1 MKNKLAV
8 TAASAAVAGATLM
21 VVAAT
26 PATIATA
33 AAQTRAAHP
42 VVLRTAH
49 VDFTGN
55 HKKDTVQLLQ
65 TGATNYQVRIVTDK
79 HKVSTANFTSTLGTD
94 LGISPWEGLAQ
105 LDHKKGHELIVGVGD
120 DPGIQSTVY
129 TWRKGRVVTEQAPT
143 QPWDS
148 RSHWNTQSG
157 DSLQV
162 GFHFST
168 VEGKRYVDAGAV
180 IDTGKNAWKGSV
192 VRSVW
197 TGSSWKKLSVHRIS
211 LTDKEAQ
218 TYNFM
223 TGVPIIDR

>member
-1 MKNKLAV
+1 MKSKLAV
-8 TAASAAVAGATLM
+8 AAAAVAVAGATALGAAAASPATAAM
-21 VVAAT
+21 AAT
-26 PATIATA
+26 PTHAG
-33 AAQTRAAHP
+33 RP

-55 HKKDTVQLLQ
+55 
-65 TGATNYQVRIVTDK
+65 N
-79 HKVSTANFTSTLGTD
+79 
-94 LGISPWEGLAQ
+94 
-105 LDHKKGHELIVGVGD
+105 KKGYELIVGVGD

-129 TWRKGRVVTEQAPT
+129 TWRKGRVVKDQAPT

-148 RSHWNTQSG
+148 RSYWNTQSG
-157 DSLQV
+157 DCLQV

-168 VEGKRYVDAGAV
+168 VKGKRYVDAGAV

-197 TGSSWKKLSVHRIS
+197 TGSSWKKVSVHRVS
-211 LTDKEAQ
+211 LTDKQAQ
-218 TYNFM
+218 LYSFM